1 MKNKIIF
8 IFIFAAISAA
18 GIAGLIFVMQKGTK
32 SIPTIR
38 LATELITESQSK
50 EELEKLTVQPQKT
63 TSQST
68 LMDTAYFSFVI
79 PDGWQEADASNT
91 LPITITDSREKLT
104 NNKAKE
110 MNFRTN
116 ISINSVELGETLFK
130 NYVEDT
136 KTRLIQAI
144 PIIEITKEEG
154 YAINGKEA
162 HYMEIKS
169 VQNDLK
175 FNTIVILAVGKD
187 NTVWAFSFNA
197 LEESWFDYKD
207 IFSNM
212 IESIKMK

>member
-1 MKNKIIF
+1 MKNKIVF
-8 IFIFAAISAA
+8 IIIFAAVSAA
-18 GIAGLIFVMQKGTK
+18 GIIAMIFFMQKGVK
-32 SIPTIR
+32 GIP
-38 LATELITESQSK
+38 AVNPAAELITESQSK
-50 EELEKLTVQPQKT
+50 KESEKLTVQPEKENQKL
-63 TSQST
+63 T

-91 LPITITDSREKLT
+91 LPIMITDSREKLT
-104 NNKAKE
+104 NNQAKE

-116 ISINSVELGETLFK
+116 ISINSAELGEILFK
-130 NYVEDT
+130 DYVEDT

-154 YAINGKEA
+154 YTINGKNA
-162 HYMEIKS
+162 HSMEIKS

-187 NTVWAFSFNA
+187 NTVWAFSFNT
-197 LEESWFDYKD
+197 LEESWLDYKD

-212 IESIKMK
+212 IKSIKMK

>member
-38 LATELITESQSK
+38 PATELITESQSK
-50 EELEKLTVQPQKT
+50 EEFEKLTV
-63 TSQST
+63 
-68 LMDTAYFSFVI
+68 MDTAYFSFVI

-91 LPITITDSREKLT
+91 LPIMITDSREKLT
-104 NNKAKE
+104 NNQAKE

-116 ISINSVELGETLFK
+116 ISINSAELGEILFK
-130 NYVEDT
+130 DYVEDT

-154 YAINGKEA
+154 YTINGKNA
-162 HYMEIKS
+162 HFMEIKS

-187 NTVWAFSFNA
+187 NTVWAFSFNT
-197 LEESWFDYKD
+197 LEESRLDYKD

-212 IESIKMK
+212 IKSIKMK

>member
-38 LATELITESQSK
+38 PATELITESQSK
-50 EELEKLTVQPQKT
+50 EELEKLTV
-63 TSQST
+63 
-68 LMDTAYFSFVI
+68 MDTAYFSFVI

-91 LPITITDSREKLT
+91 LPIMITDSREKLT
-104 NNKAKE
+104 NNQAKE

-116 ISINSVELGETLFK
+116 ISINSAELGEILFK
-130 NYVEDT
+130 DYVEDT

-154 YAINGKEA
+154 YTINGKNA
-162 HYMEIKS
+162 HFMEIKS

-187 NTVWAFSFNA
+187 NTVWAFSFNT
-197 LEESWFDYKD
+197 LEESRLDYKD

-212 IESIKMK
+212 IKSIKMK

>member
-38 LATELITESQSK
+38 PATELITESQSK
-50 EELEKLTVQPQKT
+50 EELEKLTV
-63 TSQST
+63 
-68 LMDTAYFSFVI
+68 MDTAYFSFVI

-91 LPITITDSREKLT
+91 LPIMITDSREKLT
-104 NNKAKE
+104 NNQAKE

-116 ISINSVELGETLFK
+116 ISINSAELGEILFK
-130 NYVEDT
+130 DYVEDT
-136 KTRLIQAI
+136 KTRLIRAI

-154 YAINGKEA
+154 YTINGKNA
-162 HYMEIKS
+162 HFMEIKS

>member
-38 LATELITESQSK
+38 PATELITESQSK
-50 EELEKLTVQPQKT
+50 EELEKLTV
-63 TSQST
+63 
-68 LMDTAYFSFVI
+68 MDTAYFSFVI

-91 LPITITDSREKLT
+91 LPIMITDSREKLT
-104 NNKAKE
+104 NNQAKE

-116 ISINSVELGETLFK
+116 ISINSAELGEILFK
-130 NYVEDT
+130 DYVEDT

-154 YAINGKEA
+154 YTINGKNA
-162 HYMEIKS
+162 HFMEIKS

>member
-38 LATELITESQSK
+38 PATELITESQSK
-50 EELEKLTVQPQKT
+50 EELEKLTV
-63 TSQST
+63 
-68 LMDTAYFSFVI
+68 MDTAYFSFVI

-91 LPITITDSREKLT
+91 LPIMITDSREKLT
-104 NNKAKE
+104 NNQAKE

-116 ISINSVELGETLFK
+116 ISINSAELGEILFK
-130 NYVEDT
+130 DYVEDT

-154 YAINGKEA
+154 YTINGKNA
-162 HYMEIKS
+162 HFMEIKS

-187 NTVWAFSFNA
+187 NTVWAFSFNT
-197 LEESWFDYKD
+197 LEESRLDYKD
-207 IFSNM
+207 IFSN
-212 IESIKMK
+212 IIKSIKMK